1 MGVVY
6 LAAGL
11 SVLGKGFIGPGLIA
25 VVCLAHLA
33 VTGRWNVL
41 KRCALPVGILLFVLV
56 FMPWHHGMAIFR
68 GERFVHEWIVQNNL
82 QRFATGEQ
90 DQAVGSFV
98 FYARTMGLAAF
109 PWAAALPLSL
119 WYGIRS
125 FRRRVDREPNEQSAA
140 DFHRFAMLWFVISF
154 WLITYAATKYYHY
167 MLPALPPV
175 ALLVGLWLDRLLGTE
190 DETKRRTLV
199 VAVGV
204 VLGVSA
210 LMLVVREAM
219 HEPAWLAHLNTY
231 LYTGMWKKGAPPVDR
246 LAWVGAPFALGLILL
261 TIRRKRAAVV
271 AMVFSAVLTTAYVLA
286 DYLPATSEAWSQRS
300 AFRTYFE
307 RRGPNDR
314 LASWWFYYR
323 GETYFSKRDIWV
335 TKNPDREKVK
345 ELIEE
350 YEGKGATL
358 WFITTAAH
366 GKRLKSYLPTKYRAD
381 LKVAYESFHYML
393 LALPVP

>member
-1 MGVVY
+1 MTV
-6 LAAGL
+6 
-11 SVLGKGFIGPGLIA
+11 
-25 VVCLAHLA
+25 
-33 VTGRWNVL
+33 
-41 KRCALPVGILLFVLV
+41 
-56 FMPWHHGMAIFR
+56 FR

-90 DQAVGSFV
+90 DHAVGSFV

-125 FRRRVDREPNEQSAA
+125 FRRRKDQEAGRQSAA
-140 DFHRFAMLWFVISF
+140 DLHRFAMLWFVLSF
-154 WLITYAATKYYHY
+154 WLLTYAATKYYHY
-167 MLPALPPV
+167 LLPALPPF
-175 ALLVGLWLDRLLGTE
+175 ALVVGLWLDRLLAPN
-190 DETKRRTLV
+190 DDAKRSTLV
-199 VAVGV
+199 TAAGAVIGVAI
-204 VLGVSA
+204 LS
-210 LMLVVREAM
+210 MVVREAL
-219 HEPAWLAHLNTY
+219 HEPAWIAHLTTY

-246 LAWVGAPFALGLILL
+246 LAWVAAPFAVGLILL
-261 TIRRKRAAVV
+261 ATRRKREAVAAM
-271 AMVFSAVLTTAYVLA
+271 ALAGVLTATYVLA

-314 LASWWFYYR
+314 LVSWWFYYR

-350 YEGKGATL
+350 YEGKGVTL
-358 WFITTAAH
+358 WFISTAAH
-366 GKRLKSYLPTKYRAD
+366 GKRLKSHLPPKHRAD
-381 LKVAYESFHYML
+381 LEVAYESFHYML